1 MFPLGHIGISVGIV
15 YLMAVYLLSP
25 KNEDNLN
32 SPFAW
37 DIDFRI
43 VIIAAML
50 PDIIDKL
57 VGMLFF
63 KEEFSNGRIFTH
75 SILIVGLFSILLFI
89 FGKAKLQSHLKT
101 FGYALAIWLHLV
113 LDSMWKEPNTLFWP
127 FLGTDFPRV
136 DVEFSDYFTI
146 LFTEP
151 AAFLGEIIGG
161 LIIVALIFRHK
172 LYTKSNILDFFRNG
186 KLNNEEVKK

>member
-15 YLMAVYLLSP
+15 YILAIILQSI
-25 KNEDNLN
+25 KNEDAQNT
-32 SPFAW
+32 PFTW

-43 VIIAAML
+43 VIIASML

-75 SILIVGLFSILLFI
+75 SVLIVGVFSIFLFI
-89 FGKAKLQSHLKT
+89 VGKAKLWSYLKT
-101 FGYALAIWLHLV
+101 LGYTLPVWLHLV
-113 LDSMWKEPNTLFWP
+113 LDWMWEDPKTLFWP

-136 DVEFSDYFTI
+136 DVEFTDYFTI
-146 LFTEP
+146 LFTRP
-151 AAFLGEIIGG
+151 GAFLGEIIGG
-161 LIIVALIFRHK
+161 VIIIILIFRHR
-172 LYTKSNILDFFRNG
+172 LYTKSNILDFFSDGR
-186 KLNNEEVKK
+186 LNNNKIK

>member
-15 YLMAVYLLSP
+15 YLMVVYLLSI
-25 KNEDNLN
+25 KKEDSPNI
-32 SPFAW
+32 PFAQ

-63 KEEFSNGRIFTH
+63 KEEFSNGRIFSH
-75 SILIVGLFSILLFI
+75 SMLIVGIFSICLFI
-89 FGKAKLQSHLKT
+89 VGKAKLWSHLKT
-101 FGYALAIWLHLV
+101 FGYVLALWLHLV
-113 LDSMWKEPNTLFWP
+113 LDRMWLEPKTLFWP
-127 FLGTDFPRV
+127 FLGTDFPRD

-161 LIIVALIFRHK
+161 LIIIALIFRHK
-172 LYTKSNILDFFRNG
+172 LYTKSNIMNFFRNG
-186 KLNNEEVKK
+186 RLNNEKVKK